1 MDVGHVDRITRRSIS
16 GWAADSD
23 DLDRPVDVTILV
35 DGERAAHV
43 VCDRLREDL
52 RARGTYGNGLHGFLH
67 EFSPPLPE
75 GAEAKIAVRF
85 AESGQPVWN
94 GDAVLPRGSGD
105 AVMLPPPPQAPM
117 LPAPTSPAMLFR
129 LLGLLDPRQGL
140 YPLLYRLDFSGV
152 RRAHL
157 DYSVLGAAED
167 APRPA
172 QWTPRIARDHLAD
185 LLHAPRFRGDILAH
199 VLRAFPEKRRL
210 FFLHIPKCAGSDLA
224 AHLALRYPSVRQ
236 QWQEEAWFGTG
247 ALFAALADFVRE
259 LPFSDS
265 ILTAGHV
272 RFDLHIGAGLV
283 RPMDRIFTVVRDP
296 IEIAISSVNYLL
308 TRFQAN
314 LGARQPDA
322 DVQDWLATLGL
333 PALPPQLAPPFV
345 AEVIHRALYNPVVVQ
360 PNSICYWLGGGDAEA
375 VIARLARHHVEI
387 TNTRHYDDWLAR
399 EWGVATPTR
408 ANASTRFLSLS
419 DLSHQDLE
427 HVRNLSPED
436 RKLYDLIEERLEA
449 SGRSSIFGEDLL

>member
-1 MDVGHVDRITRRSIS
+1 MDVGHVDRITRRSVS

-23 DLDRPVDVTILV
+23 DMDRPVTVTILV

-52 RARGTYGNGLHGFLH
+52 RARGTYGNGMHGFQH

-75 GAEAKIAVRF
+75 GAEVKVAVRF
-85 AESGQPVWN
+85 AGSGQPVWN
-94 GDAVLPRGSGD
+94 GDAVLPRGAGD
-105 AVMLPPPPQAPM
+105 AIPQPPPLPAPM
-117 LPAPTSPAMLFR
+117 LPAPTSPAVLFR

-157 DYSVLGAAED
+157 DYSVFGEVEGVPPPAE
-167 APRPA
+167 
-172 QWTPRIARDHLAD
+172 WTPLIARDHLAD
-185 LLHAPRFRGDILAH
+185 LLHAPRFRRDILAH

-224 AHLALRYPSVRQ
+224 AHLALRYPSIRQ
-236 QWQEEAWFGTG
+236 QWQEEAWFNNA

-259 LPFSDS
+259 LPFSDA

-272 RFDLHIGAGLV
+272 TFDSHIGAGLV
-283 RPMDRIFTVVRDP
+283 RPMDRVFTVVRDP
-296 IEIAISSVNYLL
+296 IEIAISSVNYML
-308 TRFQAN
+308 TRFQAS

-360 PNSICYWLGGGDAEA
+360 PNSICHWLGGGDAGT

-387 TNTRHYDDWLAR
+387 TNTQHYNDWLAR
-399 EWGVATPTR
+399 EWGVAAPTR

-449 SGRSSIFGEDLL
+449 SGRPSIFGEDLL